1 MPGLTT
7 RVDALGHN
15 LVLMTGVATTTT
27 SGTLSTSTGAN
38 DTEGFTLAKTGATAG
53 RYVATIAEKYGSI
66 QFADCVVEGHATDAA
81 AAAKGVV
88 CKLRAVSASGKT
100 ATFQFVTP
108 ALAAGV
114 EVDVDVEDA
123 AVLRIFIVAS
133 TRNL

>member
-27 SGTLSTSTGAN
+27 SGTLSTTTGAN
-38 DTEGFTLAKTGATAG
+38 DCEGFTLARTAAG

-66 QFADCVVEGHATDAA
+66 QYADMVVEGHATDAA

-88 CKLRAVSASGKT
+88 NKLRAVSASGKSV
-100 ATFQFVTP
+100 TFQLVTP
-108 ALAAGV
+108 ALAAGA
-114 EVDVDVEDA
+114 EVDVDPEDA
-123 AVLRIFIVAS
+123 AVLRILIVAS